1 MRTVGIKKEDIK
13 SRAKRTSAKL
23 NPVKKST
30 KPKSDAGEQKK
41 EDSEESE

>member
-13 SRAKRTSAKL
+13 SRAKKTSAKL

-30 KPKSDAGEQKK
+30 KSNADEQKK
-41 EDSEESE
+41 GDSGESE